1 MDSYYAATAAYQFE
15 FPQLTGEETADI
27 CIIGAGYT
35 GLSSALH
42 LAERGYRVILLEAET
57 PAFGA
62 SGRNGGHVGIGQRA
76 DQEDLEERFGKDA
89 ATLLWEMGLEAVDTV
104 KSLIHRHD
112 IKCDLKQGDVH
123 LAHKRKLCA
132 DLEYEME
139 FLSKRYNFEEMEYI
153 NADRLTDFVGSENF
167 YGGLWDKVSCHL
179 HPLNYALGLTKAA
192 VDAGVK
198 IYQHSRVESYGGAP
212 LRVKTAQGSVV
223 TSELILA
230 CNAYIEHLEPRING
244 NIMPINNFVIATE
257 PLSAELAKSLIP
269 KDTSLADSR
278 FVINYWRLSA
288 DNRLIFGG
296 GENYRRNFPADI
308 KGFVRKYMLE
318 IYPQLAN
325 TAIDYGWGGTLA
337 ITMNRL
343 PDFGRI
349 QDNIWYMQGYSG
361 HGVPTATFAG
371 KLVAEAISGK
381 LERFDL
387 MSQLSNS
394 KFPGGTLLR
403 WPGMVAGM
411 LYYSLRDRL

>member
-1 MDSYYAATAAYQFE
+1 MDSYYAATTAYQFE

-57 PAFGA
+57 PAYGA

-89 ATLLWEMGLEAVDTV
+89 ATLLWEMGLEAVGTV

-112 IKCDLKQGDVH
+112 IKCDLKHGDVH

-132 DLEYEME
+132 DLEHEIE

>member
-42 LAERGYRVILLEAET
+42 LAERGYRVIILEAET
-57 PAFGA
+57 PGYGA

-76 DQEDLEERFGKDA
+76 DQEDLENRFGVEA

-104 KSLIHRHD
+104 KSLIHRYD

-132 DLEYEME
+132 DLEHEIE
-139 FLSKRYNFEEMEYI
+139 FLSKRYNFEQMEYI
-153 NADRLTDFVGSENF
+153 NADRLTDFVGSQNF

-257 PLSAELAKSLIP
+257 PLSAELAKTLIP

-278 FVINYWRLSA
+278 FVINYWRLAA

-308 KGFVRKYMLE
+308 KGFVRKYMLQ
-318 IYPQLAN
+318 IYPQLKD
-325 TAIDYGWGGTLA
+325 TAIDHGWGGTLA

-411 LYYSLRDRL
+411 LYYSLRDRF

>member
-57 PAFGA
+57 PAYGA

-112 IKCDLKQGDVH
+112 IKCGLKHGDVH

-132 DLEYEME
+132 GLEYEME

-153 NADRLTDFVGSENF
+153 NEDRLTDFVGSENF

-318 IYPQLAN
+318 IYPQLGN